1 MLPRLY
7 LVIVPPRRTC
17 SWSAGMLAASLLTL
31 GLAGCTLIETPSVA
45 ANSGLSWFSN
55 LTAAPAET
63 VNNFDLEL
71 LRPVAQQVD
80 FGPESLL
87 EVTVWDLFEPDKP
100 HTFPVRV
107 GADQTID
114 APMLE
119 PLSIQGRSLAQIENA
134 LGEAYKSKELL
145 LNPRILV
152 RSLDEST
159 VRVTVA
165 GAVAR
170 PGTVTLT
177 RQDASVHAAVL
188 AAGGFKKDAG
198 MHVGITRRDAK
209 DATVADLPED
219 AAQSD
224 PAELVSSAR
233 ALVKTASAETDST
246 ATESKSVDS
255 ANAETDSAEAVTAES
270 DPAGPDE
277 DVAQEGQESSTI
289 VARRVPT
296 SQKRGAESSAGH
308 LTWYDLTRSAD
319 RERLKSLSL
328 APGDTLTVRPTQR
341 PVRIAGAVAH
351 PGAYALP
358 ANQTVNVWQALE
370 MAGGVTATNTPLR
383 VTLIRPGVARSGL
396 RYTLNV
402 KSYDQHP
409 QTAPPVHEGDM
420 LQVEAT
426 VEGRVKNAVGGLWKP

>member
-7 LVIVPPRRTC
+7 SWIVPARRTC
-17 SWSAGMLAASLLTL
+17 SWSAGMLAASLLTF

-71 LRPVAQQVD
+71 LRPVAQSVD
-80 FGPESLL
+80 FSPESLL

-107 GADQTID
+107 STERTID
-114 APMLE
+114 VPMLE
-119 PLSIQGRSLAQIENA
+119 PLSIEGKSLAQIETA
-134 LGEAYKSKELL
+134 LGEAYKSRELL

-152 RSLDEST
+152 RCLDEST

-198 MHVGITRRDAK
+198 MHLGITRHDAK
-209 DATVADLPED
+209 DKTVADLP
-219 AAQSD
+219 
-224 PAELVSSAR
+224 AEP
-233 ALVKTASAETDST
+233 DST
-246 ATESKSVDS
+246 ATEPKSVAS
-255 ANAETDSAEAVTAES
+255 ANAETDTAEAANAVS

-277 DVAQEGQESSTI
+277 DVVREDQESSI
-289 VARRVPT
+289 VALRLPT
-296 SQKRGAESSAGH
+296 SQKGGAESSAGS